1 MEAHVLKGLTSFWIW
16 TGAIAVLL
24 WTVISIL
31 SGAQLDE
38 QATIG
43 LVVIVAAGVFV
54 TRKLASSLNRRKE
67 GVREAPKP
75 ES

>member
-1 MEAHVLKGLTSFWIW
+1 MLKGLTSFWIW